1 VEKHILDQLDPKVL
15 GARLQEARKAR
26 GLTQQAVADE
36 MGMARTTLVAIEKGE
51 RRVLPQELT
60 QLAALYGRP
69 VTEFVS
75 RQVVTAG
82 FVPQFRYEWREDF
95 TRDAELESAAAE
107 LQRLA
112 EDYAELER
120 LCELPPT
127 KTYPL
132 VYETSRSAPEQDA
145 EEIAAAERNRLG
157 IGDGPIS
164 NLRDRLETDVGL
176 RVFYFAMSPKV
187 SGLFAYNDVL
197 GGCVGINGNHPRDR
211 RNWSLAHEYGHFL
224 TNRYRAEITF
234 LNEKKRHSASE
245 RFADAFAEN
254 FMMPASG
261 LNRRFTEMHRSS
273 PSGQITLAQICTL
286 ADLYQV
292 SVQALVIRLEKLR
305 RLPTGTWDRLEA
317 EGFKP
322 RKAQQLLG
330 IDANPAEKNL
340 LPRRY
345 LNLAVMA
352 YDKELLSEGQLARFL
367 RADRVSARILV
378 EEVSRRFNAEAPDE
392 EGYNSFE
399 LDLALPLSG
408 R

>member
-1 VEKHILDQLDPKVL
+1 VEKHILDQIDPKVL

-51 RRVLPQELT
+51 RRVLPQELI

-75 RQVVTAG
+75 RQVVTTG

-127 KTYPL
+127 KTYPP
-132 VYETSRSAPEQDA
+132 VYDTSRSAPEQAA

-164 NLRDRLETDVGL
+164 NPRDRLETDVGL
-176 RVFYFAMSPKV
+176 RVFYFGMSPKV

-197 GGCVGINGNHPRDR
+197 GGCVGINANHPRDR

-245 RFADAFAEN
+245 RLADAFAEN
-254 FMMPASG
+254 FLMPASG

-305 RLPTGTWDRLEA
+305 RLPAGTWDKLEA

-322 RKAQQLLG
+322 RKAQELLG
-330 IDANPAEKNL
+330 IDANPAEKYL

-378 EEVSRRFNAEAPDE
+378 EEISRRFNAEAPDE

>member
-1 VEKHILDQLDPKVL
+1 VEKHILDQLDPKAL

-36 MGMARTTLVAIEKGE
+36 VEMARTTLVAIEKGE
-51 RRVLPQELT
+51 RRVLPQELIRF
-60 QLAALYGRP
+60 AALYGRP
-69 VTEFVS
+69 VSEFVS
-75 RQVVTAG
+75 RQAVTAG
-82 FVPQFRYEWREDF
+82 FVPQFRSEWRDDF
-95 TRDAELESAAAE
+95 GADDELEQTAAE

-120 LCELPPT
+120 LCDLPQTKNYPPT
-127 KTYPL
+127 
-132 VYETSRSAPEQDA
+132 YETSHSAPEQAA

-157 IGDGPIS
+157 IGDGPLS

-176 RVFYFAMSPKV
+176 RVFYFGMSPKV
-187 SGLFAYNDVL
+187 SGLFAYNDAL
-197 GGCVGINGNHPRDR
+197 GGCVGINANHPRDR
-211 RNWSLAHEYGHFL
+211 RNWSLGHEYGHFL

-234 LNEKKRHSASE
+234 LNERKRHSASE

-254 FMMPASG
+254 FLMPAGG

-273 PSGQITLAQICTL
+273 ATGQITLAQICTI

-305 RLPTGTWDRLEA
+305 RLPTGTWDKLEV

-322 RKAQQLLG
+322 RKAQELLG
-330 IDANPAEKNL
+330 IKANPEEKYL
-340 LPRRY
+340 LPKRY

-367 RADRVSARILV
+367 RADRVSSRVLL
-378 EEVSRRFNAEAPDE
+378 EELSRRFNSEAPDD

-399 LDLALPLSG
+399 LDLALPLAG